1 MKYVR
6 AFTLSPVLCLALL
19 GAVEAQRATQLK
31 PKDAEPYHARAA
43 VAVRGTVR
51 SISVEGEPWSAQQVP
66 VPEAAVK
73 LLGNAEAL
81 RLSFHGRTS
90 GHDCTA
96 ELLVVHCQD
105 SRDMTGH
112 YPPVCYP
119 GSGYTETSRN
129 LMQHATTAFGLTVPY
144 VEYAFEKETTGR
156 QSKIVVYN
164 FFVVP
169 GRGVVRDIRD
179 VRDAAEDYQRRFF
192 GATQLQLVVSAEL
205 PPSWRDRIFRSM
217 LDANE
222 PLFRALNSAEVP
234 VQ

>member
-1 MKYVR
+1 MKALR
-6 AFTLSPVLCLALL
+6 STLSPLLCLGLL
-19 GAVEAQRATQLK
+19 GAIEAQRATQLE

-43 VAVRGTVR
+43 AAVRGSAR
-51 SISVEGEPWSAQQVP
+51 SLLVETELWSAKQVP

-81 RLSFHGRTS
+81 RLSFTGRTS

-96 ELLVVHCQD
+96 DLLLVHCQD

-119 GSGYTETSRN
+119 GSGYTETSRDKT
-129 LMQHATTAFGLTVPY
+129 QHVKTAAGLTVPY
-144 VEYAFEKETTGR
+144 VEYGFEKETAGR
-156 QSKIVVYN
+156 QSKIAVYN
-164 FFVVP
+164 FFVIP

-222 PLFRALNSAEVP
+222 PLLRALNSAEVP

>member
-1 MKYVR
+1 MKR
-6 AFTLSPVLCLALL
+6 SPHILAPLLCLGLL
-19 GAVEAQRATQLK
+19 GAIEAQRATQLE
-31 PKDAEPYHARAA
+31 PKDAEPYHTRAA
-43 VAVRGTVR
+43 AAVRATAR
-51 SISVEGEPWSAQQVP
+51 SVSVEGDPWSAQRVP

-81 RLSFHGRTS
+81 RLTFHGRTA
-90 GHDCTA
+90 GHNCTA
-96 ELLVVHCQD
+96 DLLVVHCQD

-119 GSGYTETSRN
+119 GSGYTETSRDKT
-129 LMQHATTAFGLTVPY
+129 QHVTTAAGLTVPY
-144 VEYAFEKETTGR
+144 VEYAFEKETAGR

-169 GRGVVRDIRD
+169 GRGVVRDIQD

-222 PLFRALNSAEVP
+222 PLLRVLNSAEVP